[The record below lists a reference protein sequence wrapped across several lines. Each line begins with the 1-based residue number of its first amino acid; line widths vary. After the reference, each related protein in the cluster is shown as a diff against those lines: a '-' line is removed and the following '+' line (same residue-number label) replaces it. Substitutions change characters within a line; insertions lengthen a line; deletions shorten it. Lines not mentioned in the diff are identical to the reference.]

1 MEELRA
7 SVKSSELRIP
17 PFPSSKAAPNNEI
30 VTDCLGG
37 PGHDPIA
44 VASIDEELLLEQ
56 AQQET
61 DRIEVL
67 RADIATAEICWLYR
81 SKEVMIG
88 HSQSPASDGRKYQ
101 RHLDVDEIQY
111 QLDGKRTLI
120 TDRGALDLEPGD
132 FVRIP
137 VGVAF
142 ASFHND
148 KSEHIS
154 LVSRYPV
161 PQVAPSNQKSRSVS
175 SYEVDQMRNIGG
187 AVQ

>member
-1 MEELRA
+1 M
-7 SVKSSELRIP
+7 
-17 PFPSSKAAPNNEI
+17 
-30 VTDCLGG
+30 
-37 PGHDPIA
+37 
-44 VASIDEELLLEQ
+44 LLEQ

-132 FVRIP
+132 FVGYQLVWRSQ
-137 VGVAF
+137 
-142 ASFHND
+142 ASTTTRANTSRWFLDIRYRRLPLQTKSRDPSAATRWTRCETSEACSMTDMRAARVD
-148 KSEHIS
+148 KDTSIA
-154 LVSRYPV
+154 LK
-161 PQVAPSNQKSRSVS
+161 QVAVPTVGPMMS
-175 SYEVDQMRNIGG
+175 
-187 AVQ
+187 